1 MDENEQNT
9 QQFDRKDC
17 RGEHLVGLSCQFTQ
31 YIFLSE
37 QGEWPSH
44 L

>member
-9 QQFDRKDC
+9 QQSDAKDY

-31 YIFLSE
+31 YISLSE
-37 QGEWPSH
+37 QGEWQSR